1 MRFISFTEAR
11 TQEVVWINTSN
22 LSGYV
27 GVNGHT
33 ELLLNGGFRL
43 LVKVPIDEVTNLLK
57 RAKS

>member
-1 MRFISFTEAR
+1 MRFVHFI
-11 TQEVVWINTSN
+11 EVGTREEVWVNTSN

-43 LVKVPIDEVTNLLK
+43 LVKMPVDEVSNLLK